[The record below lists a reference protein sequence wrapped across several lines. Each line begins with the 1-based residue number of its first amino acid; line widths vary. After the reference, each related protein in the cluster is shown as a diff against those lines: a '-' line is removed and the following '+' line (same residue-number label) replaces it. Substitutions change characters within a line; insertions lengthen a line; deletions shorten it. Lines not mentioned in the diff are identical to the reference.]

1 MVPTWRAKPHTQG
14 FSVRAMRAL
23 VTGGAGFIGSHLID
37 RLVARGDHVVVL
49 DNLSSGNLSFIQE
62 HLDNGNAT
70 LVQADITQFDE
81 VMGAMKGI
89 DCVYHLAANPDIRLG
104 TRITDTDLKQ
114 GTLATYNIVEAM
126 RLNNVG
132 TIAFASSSVV
142 YGEDAPLPTPE
153 SHGPCMPISL
163 YGASK
168 QAGEGLISSW
178 VGTFGIQA
186 YIFRFANIIG
196 TRGTHGVIFDF
207 IHKLKKDPSRLEVLG
222 NGLQEKS
229 YMEVG
234 DCADAILHV
243 MSCSNDSL
251 NLYNLG
257 SHDTA
262 SVRRIAEIVVE
273 TTGCHD
279 ASIEYTGGDRG
290 WAGDIPRA
298 MLGIEKM
305 LSTGFDV
312 RYNSEEAI
320 RHTALALIEEI
331 GLNTE
336 MNS

>member
-1 MVPTWRAKPHTQG
+1 
-14 FSVRAMRAL
+14 MRAL

-37 RLVARGDHVVVL
+37 RLVARGDSVVVI
-49 DNLSSGNLSFIQE
+49 DNLSSGHASFIQN
-62 HLDNGNAT
+62 HIDTGHVT
-70 LVQADITQFDE
+70 LVEGDICHPED
-81 VMGAMKGI
+81 VNKAMAMDI
-89 DCVYHLAANPDIRLG
+89 DCVFHLAANPDIRLG

-114 GTLATYNIVEAM
+114 GTVATYNILEAM
-126 RLNNVG
+126 RVAG
-132 TIAFASSSVV
+132 VKKIAFASSSVV

-153 SHGPCMPISL
+153 DHGPCMPISL

-178 VGTFGIQA
+178 VGTFGLQA
-186 YIFRFANIIG
+186 WIFRFANIIG
-196 TRGTHGVIFDF
+196 ARGTHGVIFDF
-207 IHKLKKDPSRLEVLG
+207 IHKLKNDPSRLEVLG

-243 MSCSNDSL
+243 MGQADKPL

-262 SVRRIAEIVVE
+262 SVRRIAEIVVDV
-273 TTGCHD
+273 TGCLD

-298 MLGIEKM
+298 RLGIEKM
-305 LSTGFDV
+305 LKAGFDV
-312 RYNSEEAI
+312 KMNSEEAI
-320 RHTALALIEEI
+320 RYTAECLLEEI
-331 GLNTE
+331 GLE
-336 MNS
+336 

>member
-1 MVPTWRAKPHTQG
+1 
-14 FSVRAMRAL
+14 MRAL

-37 RLVARGDHVVVL
+37 RLIQRGDEVVVI
-49 DNLSSGNLSFIQE
+49 DNLSSGNLQFIQA
-62 HLDNGNAT
+62 HLDSGNVT
-70 LVQADITQFDE
+70 LVEGDITRYED
-81 VMGAMKGI
+81 VDLAMKGI
-89 DCVYHLAANPDIRLG
+89 ECVFHLAANPDIRLG
-104 TRITDTDLKQ
+104 TRVTDTDLKQ
-114 GTLATYNIVEAM
+114 GTIATYNIVEAM
-126 RLNNVG
+126 RTHGVK

-153 SHGPCMPISL
+153 THGPCMPISL

-168 QAGEGLISSW
+168 QAGEGLISSF

-186 YIFRFANIIG
+186 YIFRFSNIIG

-243 MSCSNDSL
+243 MSKTNEPL
-251 NLYNLG
+251 NLFNLG

-273 TTGCHD
+273 ATGCHD

-331 GLNTE
+331 GLHEE
-336 MNS
+336 MNT